1 MELSNLRPANG
12 SKHSDNFRRGR
23 GHGSGN
29 GKTAGKGH
37 KGQKARS
44 GATRP
49 GFEGGQMPL
58 YRRIPKRGFTCP
70 SSKEI
75 VGINLGVLNDRFEEG
90 AVVDVNTLLEY
101 GIVKNPKDGIKIL
114 GNGEITKKLTVKA
127 NAFSASA
134 KEKIEAAGGTSEV
147 M

>member
-1 MELSNLRPANG
+1 MDLSNLRPAEG
-12 SKHSDNFRRGR
+12 SVQNDNFRRGR

-44 GATRP
+44 GAPRP

-58 YRRIPKRGFTCP
+58 YRRLPKRGFTCRN
-70 SSKEI
+70 SKEI
-75 VGINLGVLNDRFEEG
+75 VGINMSALEVFDND
-90 AVVDVNTLLEY
+90 AVVTVDSLIEA
-101 GIVKNPKDGIKIL
+101 GIVKNPRDGVKIL
-114 GNGEITKKLTVKA
+114 GGGERTKKLTVQV

-134 KEKIEAAGGTSEV
+134 KEKIEALGGKAEV
-147 M
+147 I

>member
-1 MELSNLRPANG
+1 MDLSNLSPAAG

-44 GATRP
+44 GAPRP

-58 YRRIPKRGFTCP
+58 YRRLPKRGFKNRN
-70 SSKEI
+70 SKEI
-75 VGINLGVLNDRFEEG
+75 VAVNISVLENFDND
-90 AVVDVNTLLEY
+90 AVVSVDTLIER
-101 GIVKNPKDGIKIL
+101 GIVKNPRDGVKIL
-114 GNGEITKKLTVKA
+114 GNGELTKKLTVQA
-127 NAFSASA
+127 NAFSAGA
-134 KEKIEAAGGTSEV
+134 VAKIEALGGKAEV
-147 M
+147 I

>member
-1 MELSNLRPANG
+1 MELSNLQPAAG

-44 GATRP
+44 GAPRP

-58 YRRIPKRGFTCP
+58 YRRIPKRGFTNRN
-70 SSKEI
+70 SKEI
-75 VGINLGVLNDRFEEG
+75 VAINISELERFRSGSTVTIEKMIEVG
-90 AVVDVNTLLEY
+90 L
-101 GIVKNPKDGIKIL
+101 IKNPRDGVKIL
-114 GNGEITKKLTVKA
+114 GNGEFSKKLNVIA

-134 KEKIEAAGGTSEV
+134 KEKIEALGGTVEV
-147 M
+147 I